1 MKLSV
6 LPTAIAWMCRNNG
19 SHGGRNLMYEF
30 LRKEPLVCDTKRMSK
45 KRKAVD

>member
-30 LRKEPLVCDTKRMSK
+30 LRKEPLVCDIRIRK